1 MLFDE
6 TVRAKETSTRNR
18 RPGPPDGAYG
28 FLDMDEF
35 ACGDLDGWEELGSRR
50 PDIRRSLARLALEP
64 TVEAET
70 GGVGD
75 DVVRPEQR
83 RTNASIWEDG
93 NER

>member
-6 TVRAKETSTRNR
+6 TVRAKKTSTRNR

-70 GGVGD
+70 G
-75 DVVRPEQR
+75 E
-83 RTNASIWEDG
+83 
-93 NER
+93 